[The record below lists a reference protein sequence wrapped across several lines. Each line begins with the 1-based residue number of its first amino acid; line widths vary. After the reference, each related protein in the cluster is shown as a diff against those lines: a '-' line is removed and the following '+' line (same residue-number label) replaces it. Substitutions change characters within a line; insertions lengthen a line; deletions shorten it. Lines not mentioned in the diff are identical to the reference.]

1 MVEQA
6 YLTPQE
12 LADTYGVSYREALT
26 LAKSGKVAGYWR
38 GNRYRFRSDAAR
50 RAFDDGTF
58 EAVLSTK

>member
-1 MVEQA
+1 MPEQA

-12 LADTYGVSYREALT
+12 LADVYGVSYREALA

-38 GNRYRFRSDAAR
+38 GNRYRFRADAAR